1 MILRRRPDLR
11 RPPVDDLA
19 KYERDRDSEGYRQR
33 MMNNLLAFGV
43 LCFIVYCGIW
53 LTSTMAQ
60 LRKDQDCVLTGR
72 TNSLADKDTDRT
84 ALGGFRAFSLAQTL
98 QKWLPGP
105 EVPAMI
111 ERPGGFRSAA
121 TMNV

>member
-1 MILRRRPDLR
+1 MKSRDPPRAEDRGSVIQFRPRPPRGRNDSSRWPDLR

-19 KYERDRDSEGYRQR
+19 KYERDRESEGYRQR

-60 LRKDQDCVLTGR
+60 LRKDQDCVLSGR
-72 TNSLADKDTDRT
+72 TNCSPIR
-84 ALGGFRAFSLAQTL
+84 
-98 QKWLPGP
+98 
-105 EVPAMI
+105 VPV
-111 ERPGGFRSAA
+111 EPR
-121 TMNV
+121 

>member
-1 MILRRRPDLR
+1 MKSREPRRDEDRGSVIQFRPRPPRGRNDFRRRPDLR

-72 TNSLADKDTDRT
+72 TNCSPIRI
-84 ALGGFRAFSLAQTL
+84 
-98 QKWLPGP
+98 P
-105 EVPAMI
+105 I
-111 ERPGGFRSAA
+111 EPR
-121 TMNV
+121 